1 MDADTAPAPAAPIPG
16 LVTPGEW
23 AELLEGLERGLVRV
37 SEGRIA
43 VANATFAR
51 LVGLPAAEL
60 AGRGVG
66 EHFVDAGDRPL
77 EALEPGDGF
86 ALRDLSGRTRPISL
100 RRVSDALWLVIDR
113 ERESRLEREIW
124 RLASEKRAQPP
135 QTSDAPLGGEQ
146 IGMIEHEIRTAVTA
160 VRGYLRWLG
169 GERDRLLEPEHWSFV
184 REARRAIERV
194 GPLLDNL
201 LELARSG
208 DPLPS
213 ARKPIR
219 LHDVVELA
227 LRTARPVFAD
237 RGVKV
242 ECELGASP
250 DGLLGDADR
259 AGAGVREPARERRG
273 VLARRRRACASCRIW
288 PSSTPVRCCRS
299 RSATQGPGIARAD
312 TEKLFRPFVRGP
324 RPPGSGSSGVG
335 LGPGDLPAHPGR
347 ARRSHRGRAGPRLR
361 AVPSHFA
368 ERADG
373 ECGDEASRVFRAR
386 CRSARRS
393 SSSTTPRSSA
403 RI

>member
-1 MDADTAPAPAAPIPG
+1 MNAETALALG
-16 LVTPGEW
+16 LVTPAEW
-23 AELLEGLERGLVRV
+23 ADLLDGLDRGLVRV

-43 VANATFAR
+43 AANSSFAR

-86 ALRDLSGRTRPISL
+86 ALRDLAGRTRPISL

-124 RLASEKRAQPP
+124 RLASEKRALPP

-201 LELARSG
+201 LELARNG

-219 LHDVVELA
+219 LHGVIELA
-227 LRTARPVFAD
+227 LRTARPLFAD
-237 RGVKV
+237 RGVKL
-242 ECELGASP
+242 ECELGAAP
-250 DGLLGDADR
+250 DDLLGDADR
-259 AGAGVREPARERRG
+259 LEQVFVNLLANAAAFSPDGGRVRIVSDLAELDRGA
-273 VLARRRRACASCRIW
+273 VLQVAISD
-288 PSSTPVRCCRS
+288 
-299 RSATQGPGIARAD
+299 QGPGIARAE

-324 RPPGSGSSGVG
+324 RPPGAGSSGVG
-335 LGPGDLPAHPGR
+335 LGLAICRRILNAHGG
-347 ARRSHRGRAGPRLR
+347 HIE
-361 AVPSHFA
+361 AVPDLGYGLFRVTLPSD
-368 ERADG
+368 RSG
-373 ECGDEASRVFRAR
+373 SRR
-386 CRSARRS
+386 
-393 SSSTTPRSSA
+393 
-403 RI
+403 